1 MKLMNICRKYG
12 SKLTVVAAAP
22 LFLAT
27 QAWAED
33 NALVTAAKAELAGA
47 KDAVNSIGA
56 VVIGIA
62 ASMVVVGLIIKAV
75 RKGG

>member
-1 MKLMNICRKYG
+1 MNLKQKLKYA
-12 SKLTVVAAAP
+12 VAGASVAFMSLP
-22 LFLAT
+22 AM
-27 QAWAED
+27 AED
-33 NALVTAAKAELAGA
+33 SALVTAAKAELAGA

>member
-1 MKLMNICRKYG
+1 MNLKQKLKYA
-12 SKLTVVAAAP
+12 VAGASVAIMSLP
-22 LFLAT
+22 AM
-27 QAWAED
+27 AED
-33 NALVTAAKAELAGA
+33 SALVTAAKAELAGA

>member
-1 MKLMNICRKYG
+1 MNLKQKLKYA
-12 SKLTVVAAAP
+12 VAGVSVAVMSLPAM
-22 LFLAT
+22 
-27 QAWAED
+27 AED
-33 NALVTAAKAELAGA
+33 SALVTAAKAELAGA

>member
-1 MKLMNICRKYG
+1 MNLKQKLQYA
-12 SKLTVVAAAP
+12 VAGASVAIMSLP
-22 LFLAT
+22 AM
-27 QAWAED
+27 AED
-33 NALVTAAKAELAGA
+33 SALVTAAKAELAGA